1 MHSAGEAWARLGQRE
16 RGYAPDK
23 WSSTDRWKDGQ
34 KDRLITINPNYSRP
48 KFKNNFELL
57 LKFSLPLMALIH
69 INDTFSLP
77 PPSLTLIG
85 INITIQTFF
94 TPWSLPILCWVLTFQ
109 TSPSLVLNLQQTTHS
124 HLFFDV
130 QLLVMCFLHHEFTG
144 GAGPHTLVTC
154 RNHLG
159 QVTQEGEC
167 TTLGQML
174 FQVP

>member
-1 MHSAGEAWARLGQRE
+1 MSQMGPRGEKIC
-16 RGYAPDK
+16 PNK
-23 WSSTDRWKDGQ
+23 WSPTDRPKDGQ
-34 KDRLITINPNYSRP
+34 KDRLITINPNFPRP
-48 KFKNNFELL
+48 KIKNSFKLL

-69 INDTFSLP
+69 TKTYTLMTHS

-85 INITIQTFF
+85 INITMLTFF
-94 TPWSLPILCWVLTFQ
+94 TPWSFPLLCWVLPSQ

-130 QLLVMCFLHHEFTG
+130 QLLVMRFLHHEFTG

-167 TTLGQML
+167 TTLG
-174 FQVP
+174 

>member
-1 MHSAGEAWARLGQRE
+1 MSQIGPRGERIC
-16 RGYAPDK
+16 PDK
-23 WSSTDRWKDGQ
+23 WSPTDRPKDGQ
-34 KDRLITINPNYSRP
+34 KDRLITINPNFPRP
-48 KFKNNFELL
+48 KFKNNFKLL

-69 INDTFSLP
+69 INDTFSLHP
-77 PPSLTLIG
+77 TGLTLIG

-94 TPWSLPILCWVLTFQ
+94 TPWSLPILCCVLTFQ
-109 TSPSLVLNLQQTTHS
+109 TYPSLVLNLQQTTHS

-130 QLLVMCFLHHEFTG
+130 QLLVMRFLHHEFTG

-167 TTLGQML
+167 TTLG
-174 FQVP
+174 